1 MESAT
6 KPIWTRRSSRCDNDH
21 CVTVSRH
28 NQGVDVFDSISP
40 GTVLSFPE
48 SSWHAFLLGL
58 GTRKA
63 RTSSGEQ
70 QA

>member
-1 MESAT
+1 MESAP

-21 CVTVSRH
+21 CVTVSHH

-48 SSWHAFLLGL
+48 SSWRRFLLSL
-58 GTRKA
+58 ETRET
-63 RTSSGEQ
+63 RTASGER